1 MWRCGGLCTT
11 LLEKDCVS
19 IAFRRKYICCSGPM
33 FSHWLVGILV
43 FTTTKVLL
51 FVKWNENVLF
61 CILLLAYNEML
72 PWTNSAISLQVT
84 DLQNLV
90 MICVKILLSLWPCLE
105 WRKTSNASTKITAAT
120 AASTNITNI
129 LLGEPF
135 HILLLMISAILLVF
149 VVGFYSCF
157 CIRKG
162 RWSRR
167 RMRSIII
174 RMTSLCL
181 CCSFYYSSIFFQS
194 F

>member
-1 MWRCGGLCTT
+1 MPLP
-11 LLEKDCVS
+11 
-19 IAFRRKYICCSGPM
+19 AFI
-33 FSHWLVGILV
+33 V
-43 FTTTKVLL
+43 
-51 FVKWNENVLF
+51 
-61 CILLLAYNEML
+61 ML

-149 VVGFYSCF
+149 VVDFYSCSSV
-157 CIRKG
+157 RKG
-162 RWSRR
+162 RWRR
-167 RMRSIII
+167 RMRKSIII

-181 CCSFYYSSIFFQS
+181 CSVPSNYSTASSSKHQQS